1 MEKSRKQFQS
11 TDLANFSIQN
21 YTFEKLSGV
30 MTRVGI
36 ATLAALFVVIMLAS
50 PVQAQDETE
59 EDGNV
64 VIDVILPVSL
74 AFIMFSLGL
83 GLTMD
88 DFTVIA
94 KEPKAFGVGLVN
106 QMLVLPIMGFAI
118 TILAGLEGE
127 LAVGMMIL
135 ACCPG
140 GVTSNILTKL
150 AKGDTALSISYTA
163 VISVVSVLTLPLIVG
178 LSMDHFMDEG
188 VPSFDIIGLGLTMF
202 LLTTIPVGIGM
213 IIRWKKVDF
222 ANSIERAVNSFAAIL
237 FAIIVIA
244 AIASEWDT
252 LMDNIGTL
260 GPAVIALNVIMLS
273 IGYQSAKLLNLEMDR
288 AITVSIESGIQNAT
302 VGITVGGLILA
313 APDGGLSTL
322 SLPSGVYGVLMYIVI
337 APFMYWRIYSHRENQ
352 DAPI

>member
-1 MEKSRKQFQS
+1 
-11 TDLANFSIQN
+11 
-21 YTFEKLSGV
+21 
-30 MTRVGI
+30 MTRERV
-36 ATLAALFVVIMLAS
+36 ATVAALFVMIMLAS
-50 PVQAQDETE
+50 PVQAQDESGD
-59 EDGNV
+59 DGNV

-83 GLTMD
+83 GLTLD
-88 DFTVIA
+88 DFSLIVR
-94 KEPKAFGVGLVN
+94 EPKAFGIGLVN
-106 QMLVLPIMGFAI
+106 QMLVLPIMGFTI
-118 TILAGLEGE
+118 TTLAGLEGE

-163 VISVVSVLTLPLIVG
+163 VISVISVMTLPIIVG
-178 LSMDHFMDEG
+178 FSMDHFMGED
-188 VPSFDIIGLGLTMF
+188 VPSLDIIGLGLTMF

-213 IIRWKKVDF
+213 AIRWTKPELANGIEGLV
-222 ANSIERAVNSFAAIL
+222 NSIAAIL
-237 FAIIVIA
+237 FVIIVIA
-244 AIASEWDT
+244 AIASEWST

-260 GPAVIALNVIMLS
+260 GPAVIVLNLIMLS
-273 IGYQSAKLLNLEMDR
+273 IGYQSAKLLNLEPGR

-313 APDGGLSTL
+313 APDGGISTL

-337 APFMYWRIYSHRENQ
+337 APFMYWRLYSLRENQ
-352 DAPI
+352 DGPVEN